1 MAKPICDPVHIE
13 MAIVDS
19 GELSANGRSISYGI
33 DDLTLIAKYLESGT
47 PATEVSLPSTLV
59 GEAAD
64 RTLQTLRSVSCD
76 HAVTTA
82 RTAPRFKDILVGDFE

>member
-1 MAKPICDPVHIE
+1 MAKPICDPLHIE

-19 GELSANGRSISYGI
+19 GELSANGRSIFYSVDGQ
-33 DDLTLIAKYLESGT
+33 TLIAKYLESGT

-64 RTLQTLRSVSCD
+64 RTLQTLRSASCD
-76 HAVTTA
+76 LAFLTA
-82 RTAPRFKDILVGDFE
+82 RLCRVSRTYW